1 MNVPAVIPL
10 LPTGSRLLRSLLGDT
25 NYIFSTPY
33 TPPLPTDLS
42 VGPSFCSK
50 GLLRYVLRRASL
62 RSESLYFY
70 LGLTM
75 VLSNIQMEVA
85 YLLRLDARY
94 QALKAPKAIH
104 DATHP
109 ASLLKVRAFYEVQ
122 VHVIFAGV

>member
-1 MNVPAVIPL
+1 LNVPALIPL
-10 LPTGSRLLRSLLGDT
+10 LPTGSRLLHSLLGDT

-50 GLLRYVLRRASL
+50 GLLRCLCRGASL
-62 RSESLYFY
+62 RSESVYVY
-70 LGLTM
+70 LRLTM
-75 VLSNIQMEVA
+75 VLSNIQMEVT

-94 QALKAPKAIH
+94 PALKAPKAIH

-109 ASLLKVRAFYEVQ
+109 TSLLKVRAFYEVQ
-122 VHVIFAGV
+122 VHVIFARV